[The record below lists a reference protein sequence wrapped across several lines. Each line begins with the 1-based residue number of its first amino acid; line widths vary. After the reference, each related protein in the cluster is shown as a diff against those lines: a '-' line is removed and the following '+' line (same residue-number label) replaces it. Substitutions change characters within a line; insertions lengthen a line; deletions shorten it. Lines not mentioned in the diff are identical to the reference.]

1 MRPGEP
7 HRSGGGEGVL
17 PFIHHVDLHKAITY
31 LITHRHRPR
40 TRFYRTTSMTFLT
53 DGARNSFPPA
63 MASSYGA
70 LFCPG
75 NWSGPGARRCRCTD
89 ALRQREWWRGPPGI
103 AQLGAQDHQGYLP
116 LARPDQ
122 FHDRH
127 EAPVGPVGDLG
138 SLEQQTASLSLV
150 GRVRKEHPIARH
162 RLPVLS
168 A

>member
-1 MRPGEP
+1 MEPGILSHRPWPLLTAHSSVQEIG
-7 HRSGGGEGVL
+7 RGQKSVGVDAQMLSGSVNGGEVL
-17 PFIHHVDLHKAITY
+17 RAQG
-31 LITHRHRPR
+31 
-40 TRFYRTTSMTFLT
+40 
-53 DGARNSFPPA
+53 GA
-63 MASSYGA
+63 
-70 LFCPG
+70 
-75 NWSGPGARRCRCTD
+75 
-89 ALRQREWWRGPPGI
+89 GI

-122 FHDRH
+122 LHDRH